1 MWVEIWCKDTCFI
14 MIKELF
20 YLQILQ
26 KLKAE
31 VKRICRRCAAVDV
44 QRFQQISTSLETMLV
59 RANFTQDSA
68 HARLSSRTNVK
79 YKRLVISCDDMELT
93 HASLVSPLCIIL
105 HMHPH
110 DPFISIL
117 CVWNPSNQFV
127 PNDFDTCVHNKCFFH
142 GASHAVHPH
151 HPRGRGWMAC
161 GDGKHI
167 IRQGPSEKCQVCFRN
182 PVSGSDQITNGLAMN
197 SLFTNGL
204 AWCSNGFFLVK
215 SSPGLPMDL
224 SR

>member
-1 MWVEIWCKDTCFI
+1 MDGT
-14 MIKELF
+14 
-20 YLQILQ
+20 Q
-26 KLKAE
+26 

-68 HARLSSRTNVK
+68 RARLSSRTNVK
-79 YKRLVISCDDMELT
+79 YKRLVMTWNWLMQ
-93 HASLVSPLCIIL
+93 VSFLRFSTL

-110 DPFISIL
+110 DPFCV
-117 CVWNPSNQFV
+117 CVWNPSNQFI
-127 PNDFDTCVHNKCFFH
+127 FFRMTLTH
-142 GASHAVHPH
+142 ASTFFFNGASHAVHPC
-151 HPRGRGWMAC
+151 GRGWMAF

-167 IRQGPSEKCQVCFRN
+167 IRQGRSEKCQVCFRN

-197 SLFTNGL
+197 SLFTNGW

-215 SSPGLPMDL
+215 LSPGLAMDL
-224 SR
+224 SW